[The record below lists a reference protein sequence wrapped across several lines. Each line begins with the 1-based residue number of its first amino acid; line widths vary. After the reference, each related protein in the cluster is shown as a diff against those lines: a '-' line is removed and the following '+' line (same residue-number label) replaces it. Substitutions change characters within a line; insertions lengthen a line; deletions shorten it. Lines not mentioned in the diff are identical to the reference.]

1 MIDDNKLEII
11 RKVAKQ
17 HGISPTVLARAW
29 TNQFKVVKEEMQKA
43 EKGNYESF
51 PVIYLRRLGKF
62 VPSKGMITHMTK
74 NSKRHEK

>member
-1 MIDDNKLEII
+1 MIDDNNLEII
-11 RKVAKQ
+11 RKVAKK
-17 HGISPTVLARAW
+17 HGISPTILERAW
-29 TNQFKVVKEEMQKA
+29 MNQFKVVKEEMQKA

-74 NSKRHEK
+74 NNKKNN